1 MMNINRVFGVSLV
14 WAACHLSLQAGLVL
28 NADTVAL
35 GEAYN
40 GSIGNMRPTS
50 PYYNAALRAGNSDG
64 GNFYKGY
71 VWFDIQG
78 HQTQVQ
84 QSSTITLTCRLNA
97 LWEEGGQ
104 TVYPLHLQFLGTR
117 ASTTLDEALWDATPV
132 IQYPSVLTHA
142 SVPGLHS
149 TDVSSLRSETLAQR
163 YLVFGFIPSGSDM
176 LWQDHYYEFDH
187 TLTATQLEVVPVP
200 EAGTWGLFSS
210 LALLGAAGWRRQ
222 GSAARRAGS

>member
-1 MMNINRVFGVSLV
+1 MKTMKRVFGVSLV
-14 WAACHLSLQAGLVL
+14 WAGCHLSLQAGLVL

-40 GSIGNMRPTS
+40 SSVGNMRPTS

-71 VWFDIQG
+71 VWFDIQSY
-78 HQTQVQ
+78 QAQIRL
-84 QSSTITLTCRLNA
+84 SSAITLSYRLNA

-117 ASTTLDEALWDATPV
+117 ASTTLDEALWDAAPV
-132 IQYPSVLTHA
+132 IQYASVLTHA

-163 YLVFGFIPSGSDM
+163 YWVFGFIPSGWDM

-187 TLTATQLEVVPVP
+187 ALTATQLDIVPVP
-200 EAGTWGLFSS
+200 EAGAWGVFSG

-222 GSAARRAGS
+222 GRAARHAGS